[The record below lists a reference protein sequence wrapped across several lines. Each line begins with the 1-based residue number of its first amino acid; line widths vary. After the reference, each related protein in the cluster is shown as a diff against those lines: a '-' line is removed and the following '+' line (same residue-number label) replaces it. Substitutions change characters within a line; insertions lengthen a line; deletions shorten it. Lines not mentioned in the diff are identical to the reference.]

1 MQRKLLR
8 VRRPLRRAAEC
19 VARPFAQ
26 AAAERVNPDQQRAQG
41 KRVPSWLHIW
51 TQPMLDRM
59 RPDAQIARA
68 ARARWALRPSPK
80 HAAPRR
86 TCKQLCSAGNV
97 LAQVQPSFLMVSKP
111 PHQAP
116 LASRSFSHRVRVQR
130 RSARFIPS
138 SNACAHAKFR
148 CNMEPPA
155 ALRARA
161 LEWGSAEA
169 SRRLQACMKQK
180 AEGAQDK

>member
-8 VRRPLRRAAEC
+8 VRRPLRRDAEC

-26 AAAERVNPDQQRAQG
+26 AAAERINTYQQRAQS

-59 RPDAQIARA
+59 RPDAQTARA

-80 HAAPRR
+80 RAAPRR
-86 TCKQLCSAGNV
+86 TSQRPCSAGNV

-111 PHQAP
+111 LNHAP
-116 LASRSFSHRVRVQR
+116 LASRSFSHRVLTQR
-130 RSARFIPS
+130 RNPRFIQS
-138 SNACAHAKFR
+138 SNACANPKFR
-148 CNMEPPA
+148 CKMDPPA
-155 ALRARA
+155 VLRALA
-161 LEWGSAEA
+161 LECRSAEA
-169 SRRLQACMKQK
+169 FRRLQACMKQK
-180 AEGAQDK
+180 AKGAQDK